1 MHFSHSLKY
10 TGSLGNPAGH
20 VWRIGEMQT
29 NERLSYGLRQACEVT
44 GLGRSKLYQEISE
57 GRLLVFKVGSRT
69 LIAADDLTAW
79 LESYKCHASQRTP
92 DKRLIPLDGHG
103 R

>member
-1 MHFSHSLKY
+1 MQDTSL
-10 TGSLGNPAGH
+10 N
-20 VWRIGEMQT
+20 
-29 NERLSYGLRQACEVT
+29 RLAFGIREACEAT

-57 GRLLVFKVGSRT
+57 GRLPVFKFGSRT

-79 LESYKCHASQRTP
+79 LESYKCHTSQRIP
-92 DKRLIPLDGHG
+92 DKRPIPLDGHG